1 MTAKQR
7 NQYEN
12 VWQWKIIYYRDLLH
26 AMTANTRYGYLYNY
40 DASHYRPSV
49 LFICVVKRSY
59 ITSYITLKQIL
70 HAKHWNFNNHSHIFT
85 KFQHNK
91 ICF

>member
-1 MTAKQR
+1 
-7 NQYEN
+7 
-12 VWQWKIIYYRDLLH
+12 
-26 AMTANTRYGYLYNY
+26 MTANTRYGYLYNY

-70 HAKHWNFNNHSHIFT
+70 HAKH
-85 KFQHNK
+85 
-91 ICF
+91 